1 MDSIKNLLQ
10 KKNLDEPT
18 EITALKRYCIDSYAF
33 EPKIKVGETDI
44 TIFVPNG
51 ILATELRMRQKDIIK
66 RCQLTKKL
74 SIRIG

>member
-33 EPKIKVGETDI
+33 EPKIKVSETDI
-44 TIFVPNG
+44 TLFVPNG

>member
-1 MDSIKNLLQ
+1 MDSIKDLLQ
-10 KKNLDEPT
+10 QKNLDEPT
-18 EITALKRYCIDSYAF
+18 EITALKRYCMDSYSF
-33 EPKIKVGETDI
+33 EPKIKINQTDL
-44 TIFVPNG
+44 TLFVPNG

>member
-1 MDSIKNLLQ
+1 MDSIKDLLQ

-18 EITALKRYCIDSYAF
+18 EITALKRYCTDSFSF
-33 EPKIKVGETDI
+33 EPKIKVSETNL
-44 TIFVPNG
+44 TLFVPNG
-51 ILATELRMRQKDIIK
+51 ILATELRMRQRDIIK

>member
-1 MDSIKNLLQ
+1 MDSIKDLLQ
-10 KKNLDEPT
+10 QKNLDEPT
-18 EITALKRYCIDSYAF
+18 EITALKRYCMDSYAF
-33 EPKIKVGETDI
+33 EPKIKINQTDL